1 MVSNPMTFKID
12 DILLRPLTPS
22 IWEDFELLFGPRGAY
37 AGCWC
42 MWWRLSRKEFEK
54 GQGDAN
60 RRAMKSIVES
70 GQIPGLLAYSKGE
83 PCAWC
88 SVAPRE
94 QFGSLERSRVLKRV
108 DNKDVWSI
116 VCFFVDRNYRG
127 KNLSLKLILGA
138 IEYVKSRGGEI
149 IEAYPSII
157 RSAKAAPVSTFMG
170 IPKIFEKAGF
180 KAVHTPSKSKLIMRY
195 FIT

>member
-1 MVSNPMTFKID
+1 MKRLVSTKAKSWEFH
-12 DILLRPLTPS
+12 PLTPER
-22 IWEDFELLFGPRGAY
+22 WADFEQLFGKRGA
-37 AGCWC
+37 AGGCWC
-42 MWWRLSRKEFEK
+42 MWWRLTAKDFDARKGE
-54 GQGDAN
+54 GN
-60 RRAMKSIVES
+60 RRAMKAIVES
-70 GQIPGLLAYSKGE
+70 GRIPGILAYHRGE
-83 PCAWC
+83 VAGWC